1 MLDRGNGGH
10 DVECAVG
17 ESHPSYVGPHNPKR
31 RVGHMV
37 GPAVHADDLVA
48 KAREHDRE
56 IGTCAT
62 DVEHLS
68 GGREIREDERT
79 FDGKIRET
87 LLTVSRGSRPIVDY
101 RIKAMK
107 NDRQDSRSH
116 KPYNR
121 RIPLNHS
128 EWVANHRHSGP
139 RTGPPKECS
148 GP

>member
-1 MLDRGNGGH
+1 
-10 DVECAVG
+10 
-17 ESHPSYVGPHNPKR
+17 
-31 RVGHMV
+31 MV

-68 GGREIREDERT
+68 GGRKIREDERT
-79 FDGKIRET
+79 FDGTIRET
-87 LLTVSRGSRPIVDY
+87 LLPARRGSRPIVDD

-107 NDRQDSRSH
+107 NVRQDSGSH
-116 KPYNR
+116 KPDNR

-128 EWVANHRHSGP
+128 VSVANHRRGH
-139 RTGPPKECS
+139 RTGSRKRFFRTIDRWHRMS
-148 GP
+148 DGIALYL